1 MTTDDNECMKTCE
14 VGVLCPHG
22 ASCDHIGAG
31 RITPEELE
39 VLFNYMLRKEKELR
53 EEVKRLREA
62 MSTMLDDMNNA
73 SPEED
78 IEYWLDTWEHWLMD
92 FNLGKKEASE

>member
-1 MTTDDNECMKTCE
+1 MDDNQCMETCE

-39 VLFNYMLRKEKELR
+39 VAYMQLLQEQE
-53 EEVKRLREA
+53 RLRESILA
-62 MSTMLDDMNNA
+62 LLDRHYVWVDGA
-73 SPEED
+73 WVEV
-78 IEYWLDTWEHWLMD
+78 
-92 FNLGKKEASE
+92 KQ

>member
-1 MTTDDNECMKTCE
+1 MIEMDDNECMQTCA

-39 VLFNYMLRKEKELR
+39 KLFMYMLRKEKRWQEVSLKAR
-53 EEVKRLREA
+53 EVLMEHYEWMSVNDATTCDQDEEILNIVTLLREA
-62 MSTMLDDMNNA
+62 
-73 SPEED
+73 
-78 IEYWLDTWEHWLMD
+78 
-92 FNLGKKEASE
+92 SE